1 MQDTLHVCKKV
12 LISRNRQVYSKAAG
26 KKRPFFEACFSTE
39 GRPEERVSPQTEC
52 WAEESGNHSA

>member
-26 KKRPFFEACFSTE
+26 KKDHFLK
-39 GRPEERVSPQTEC
+39 
-52 WAEESGNHSA
+52 SAFP